1 LTRTPTAHARNVAD
15 ATTECSGVADAELT
29 VTIPDRAV

>member
-15 ATTECSGVADAELT
+15 ATTECRGVAVLALT